1 MFIEK
6 AYRMGVFTQY
16 ARGVTATAVMI
27 GACAIVVLT
36 NGWIPVDATWIARS
50 ELFVSIFLGI
60 MYEAIPFLTAGALV
74 AAGIHLFISPAWLT
88 QRLTRWPRI
97 AVIIGSMLGMI
108 FPVCECGSIP
118 AARSLIQRGATPQVG
133 LAFALAAPVVNPIVL
148 LSTSVAFVAL
158 WGWSFVVWRFVLTII
173 IAVLTAYA
181 FPRIQLIHTPHDAAH
196 HYHDADEIPLLAWLR
211 HALIDWVDM
220 ARYLVAGALI
230 AAMIQAFVPN
240 QLFLDLANQ
249 TWLAIPAMMML
260 AVVMS
265 ICSTVDSFVALS
277 FASTVSPAAVMA
289 FLVFGPIIDLK
300 SVPML
305 AALFGW
311 RHVGMLLAYVAGLT
325 VILTTLLGGLGWL

>member
-1 MFIEK
+1 MTT
-6 AYRMGVFTQY
+6 FTQLGRSI
-16 ARGVTATAVMI
+16 AATAVLL
-27 GACAIVVLT
+27 GAVVIVIIS
-36 NGWIPVDATWIARS
+36 NGWMVVDATWLSRS

-60 MYEAIPFLTAGALV
+60 MYEAIPFLTVGALV
-74 AAGIHLFISPAWLT
+74 AAGIHLFISPVWLT
-88 QRLTRWPRI
+88 QRLTRWPRV
-97 AVIIGSMLGMI
+97 AVVIGSLMGMV

-118 AARSLIQRGATPQVG
+118 AARSLIQRGAAPQVG
-133 LAFALAAPVVNPIVL
+133 LAFALAAPVVNPIVV

-158 WGWSFVVWRFVLTII
+158 WGWDFVLWRFVLTII

-181 FPRIQLIHTPHDAAH
+181 FPQIQLRNTPHDTH
-196 HYHDADEIPLLAWLR
+196 HHDVDEIPVIAWLR

-230 AAMIQAFVPN
+230 AAMIQSFVPN
-240 QLFLDLANQ
+240 QLFLELADQ
-249 TWLAIPAMMML
+249 PWLAIPAMMML

-277 FASTVSPAAVMA
+277 FASTVTPAAVMA

-311 RHVGMLLAYVAGLT
+311 RHVSLLLAFVAGLT
-325 VILTTLLGGLGWL
+325 LLFTTVLGGLGWL

>member
-1 MFIEK
+1 MT
-6 AYRMGVFTQY
+6 VFTQY
-16 ARGVTATAVMI
+16 ARSI
-27 GACAIVVLT
+27 GATLIMVGAIVLVMVSNDVLS
-36 NGWIPVDATWIARS
+36 VDATWLARI

-74 AAGIHLFISPAWLT
+74 AAGIHLFMSPAWLT
-88 QRLTRWPRI
+88 HRLMRWPRV
-97 AVIIGSMLGMI
+97 AVVVGSMMGMV

-118 AARSLIQRGATPQVG
+118 AARSLIQRGASPQVG

-148 LSTSVAFVAL
+148 ISTSVAFVAL
-158 WGWSFVVWRFVLTII
+158 WGWDFVLWRFGLTIV
-173 IAVLTAYA
+173 IAVATAYM
-181 FPRIQLIHTPHDAAH
+181 FPQIQLIQTPHDSH
-196 HYHDADEIPLLAWLR
+196 GHDHDEIPLVAWLR
-211 HALIDWVDM
+211 HALLDWVDM
-220 ARYLVAGALI
+220 ARYLIVGALI

-240 QLFLDLANQ
+240 QLFLELADQ
-249 TWLAIPAMMML
+249 PWLAIPAMMLL

-311 RHVGMLLAYVAGLT
+311 RHVGLLLLFVAGLT
-325 VILTTLLGGLGWL
+325 IVLTTLLGGLGWL

>member
-1 MFIEK
+1 MAVII
-6 AYRMGVFTQY
+6 QY
-16 ARGVTATAVMI
+16 LRTTAATAVMC
-27 GACAIVVLT
+27 GAIAIVIIS
-36 NGWIPVDATWIARS
+36 NGWIVVDDQWLARS

-60 MYEAIPFLTAGALV
+60 MYEAIPFLTAGSLV
-74 AAGIHLFISPAWLT
+74 AAGIHLFMSPVWLT
-88 QRLTRWPRI
+88 QRLMRWPRL
-97 AVIIGSMLGMI
+97 AVIVGSLMGMV

-118 AARSLIQRGATPQVG
+118 AARSLIQRGASPQVG

-148 LSTSVAFVAL
+148 ISTSVAFMAL
-158 WGWSFVVWRFVLTII
+158 WGWDFVFWRFGLTIL
-173 IAVLTAYA
+173 IAVMTAYA
-181 FPRIQLIHTPHDAAH
+181 FPHIQLQQTPHHEH
-196 HYHDADEIPLLAWLR
+196 HHGNEEIPLLAWLR
-211 HALIDWVDM
+211 HALVDWVDM

-240 QLFLDLANQ
+240 QLFLELANQ
-249 TWLAIPAMMML
+249 AWLAVPAMMLL

-311 RHVGMLLAYVAGLT
+311 RHVLLLLLFVAALT
-325 VILTTLLGGLGWL
+325 MVCTTLLGGLGWL